1 MKYLIVEDFSGQAVP
16 FVFPRRVDHA
26 DMFEQ
31 LPYGKVVSAGYVELD
46 RDGGFR
52 CFGGN
57 TELGVRSA
65 PEKDAALL
73 QEALRPRE
81 ETRGA

>member
-31 LPYGKVVSAGYVELD
+31 LPYGKVISGGYVEISPE
-46 RDGGFR
+46 GAF
-52 CFGGN
+52 CCYGGN
-57 TELGVRSA
+57 NELNLRA
-65 PEKDAALL
+65 DPQKDAEILK
-73 QEALRPRE
+73 ESLRPRPIHDIS
-81 ETRGA
+81 

>member
-31 LPYGKVVSAGYVELD
+31 LPYGKVVSAGYVELEK
-46 RDGGFR
+46 DGGFR

-57 TELGVRSA
+57 TELDVRA
-65 PEKDAALL
+65 DPEKDAGLL
-73 QEALRPRE
+73 KEALRRRE
-81 ETRGA
+81 APQGV